1 MDAKDVR
8 IFCEIAF
15 RDLSYNTSTQRHVSP
30 TEIGRKLAL
39 DEKTVRAR
47 IKKMED
53 DGFIKYYQAMPSFA
67 LFGLRVLGLY
77 RFEAMNIAT
86 KLKIIQTVQDTSRIV
101 EAVDYIGPTVSI
113 DIAGETNEQA
123 QAAAKKLAQRFELA
137 TLNLGIRTVRDP
149 NVRMD
154 NLDWEIVQKLRYDAR
169 MSTTDIAK
177 FLSVTPRM
185 VEYRTDKLLD
195 SGALLIRAVINTQ
208 KQAGLIFY
216 ELELSLD
223 EARRGSVI
231 GKLQEQHGEK
241 LWSLNSPSPITV
253 LASIFAFNLGEPE
266 EAAVLASSI
275 EGVRYCHLFILK
287 EVIQPGKSNWVDG
300 LIKERVVA

>member
-15 RDLSYNTSTQRHVSP
+15 RDLSYNASTQRHISP

-39 DEKTVRAR
+39 DEKTIRAR

-67 LFGLRVLGLY
+67 LFGMRVLSLY
-77 RFEAMNIAT
+77 RFQAMNIAT
-86 KLKIIQTVQDTSRIV
+86 KLKIIQTVQDTPRIV
-101 EAVDYIGPTVSI
+101 EAVDYLGPTVSI
-113 DIAGETNEQA
+113 DIAGETKEQA
-123 QAAAKKLAQRFELA
+123 QADAEKIAKRFELA
-137 TLNLGIRTVRDP
+137 ALHLGMRTARDP
-149 NVRMD
+149 NIRMD
-154 NLDWEIVQKLRYDAR
+154 NLDWELVQKLRYDAR

-177 FLSVTPRM
+177 SLSITPRM

-195 SGALLIRAVINTQ
+195 SGALLIRAVVNTQ

-216 ELELSLD
+216 ELELSID
-223 EARRGSVI
+223 EAKRAGVI
-231 GKLQEQHGEK
+231 ERLREQHGEK
-241 LWSLNSPSPITV
+241 LWTVNSPSPMTV
-253 LASIFAFNLGEPE
+253 LANIFAFNLNEPE

-275 EGVRYCHLFILK
+275 EGVKYCHLFILK
-287 EVIQPGKSNWVDG
+287 EVIEPGKSNWVDG
-300 LIKERVVA
+300 LIREKVVA

>member
-15 RDLSYNTSTQRHVSP
+15 RDLSYNASTQRHVSP

-77 RFEAMNIAT
+77 RFKALNIAT

-113 DIAGETNEQA
+113 DIAGETNEQV
-123 QAAAKKLAQRFELA
+123 QAAAEKLAQRFELTA
-137 TLNLGIRTVRDP
+137 QNLGMRTVLDP

-154 NLDWEIVQKLRYDAR
+154 NLDWELVQELRYDAR
-169 MSTTDIAK
+169 MLTTDIAK
-177 FLSVTPRM
+177 SLSVTPRM

-216 ELELSLD
+216 ELELSID
-223 EARRGSVI
+223 EAKRRGVI
-231 GKLQEQHGEK
+231 EKLRQQHGEK
-241 LWSLNSPSPITV
+241 LWSVNSPSPVTV
-253 LASIFAFNLGEPE
+253 LANIFGFNLGEPE
-266 EAAVLASSI
+266 EAALSATSI
-275 EGVRYCHLFILK
+275 EGVRYCNLFILK
-287 EVIQPGKSNWVDG
+287 EVIEPGKSNWVDG
-300 LIKERVVA
+300 LIREKVVA